1 MTFLYSGA
9 HPNPAEINDRIRQLN
24 HIIHAVSQW
33 REPPLDTQWPV
44 LVKDNIDVSGLRA
57 TAGSY
62 ALKELKAT
70 DAFCIKKLREHG
82 GLPFGKTSM
91 SELAG
96 FLSTKMPPGYSEL
109 GGQGINPIDPSL
121 SPGGSSSGSA
131 IAVAAGFCHSAI
143 GTETHGSIVL
153 PSIACRVVGI
163 KPSVG
168 LVSRDGVIPIS
179 HTLDTPGAIAK
190 TVTDAAK
197 LLEAIAGTDP
207 NDEATMDCPQEID
220 LHTDLGKDRRALRV
234 ALALPDYRAFDSE
247 EKQAISTLIAECKKH
262 QIEIVECTIKTFETY
277 YKVISSTEIQLDF
290 DHYLSRYGNGKTPGT
305 FKDLVKM
312 YEMRAQHHPYGF
324 DRLTDA
330 LKFSPNLENDL
341 YKNALIKG
349 VGQASDAIDKTLKAT
364 ETQAIICVGF
374 LPWWAMARAPYVA
387 LPLMQRSNGA
397 MIGITVGCRRLEDR
411 KAIDIAARIEKV
423 IAEIKR

>member
-33 REPPLDTQWPV
+33 REPPLDTQWSV

-153 PSIACRVVGI
+153 PSIACGVVGI

-397 MIGITVGCRRLEDR
+397 IIGITVGCRRLEDR
-411 KAIDIAARIEKV
+411 KAIDIAARIEIV

>member
-9 HPNPAEINDRIRQLN
+9 SPNPAEINDRIRQLN

-153 PSIACRVVGI
+153 PSIACGVVGI

-234 ALALPDYRAFDSE
+234 ALALLDYRAFDSE

-411 KAIDIAARIEKV
+411 KVIDIAARIEKV

>member
-1 MTFLYSGA
+1 MTFLYSGG

-153 PSIACRVVGI
+153 PSIACGVVGI

-234 ALALPDYRAFDSE
+234 ALALPDYRTFDSE
-247 EKQAISTLIAECKKH
+247 ERLAILTLIAECKKH

-341 YKNALIKG
+341 YKNALIRG

>member
-1 MTFLYSGA
+1 MTFLYSDA

-153 PSIACRVVGI
+153 PSIACGVVGI

-247 EKQAISTLIAECKKH
+247 ERQAISTLIAECKKH

-349 VGQASDAIDKTLKAT
+349 VGEASDAIDKTLKAT
-364 ETQAIICVGF
+364 ETQAIICVDF

-397 MIGITVGCRRLEDR
+397 IIGITVGCRRLEDR

>member
-44 LVKDNIDVSGLRA
+44 LVKDNIDVYGLRA

-153 PSIACRVVGI
+153 PSIACGVVGI

-190 TVTDAAK
+190 TVTNAAK

-234 ALALPDYRAFDSE
+234 ALALPDYRTFDSE
-247 EKQAISTLIAECKKH
+247 ERLAILTLIAECKKH

>member
-1 MTFLYSGA
+1 MDFLYRE
-9 HPNPAEINDRIRQLN
+9 HLPNPAVINERIRKFN

-33 REPPLDTQWPV
+33 REPALDAQWPV

-62 ALKELKAT
+62 ALKELKAE
-70 DAFCIKKLREHG
+70 DAFCIKQLRKAG

-121 SPGGSSSGSA
+121 SPGGSSSGSC

-143 GTETHGSIVL
+143 GTETHGSIVI
-153 PSIACRVVGI
+153 PSIACGVVGI

-168 LVSRDGVIPIS
+168 FVSRNGVIPIS
-179 HTLDTPGAIAK
+179 HSLDTPGAIAQ
-190 TVTDAAK
+190 TVTEAAK
-197 LLEAIAGTDP
+197 LLQALTGADP
-207 NDEATMDCPQEID
+207 EDEATEVCDNSLD
-220 LHTDLGKDRRALRV
+220 FVTDIGADRSRIRI
-234 ALALPDYRAFDSE
+234 ALALPSYRTFDDQ
-247 EKQAISTLIAECKKH
+247 EKQALERLIREAKSKN
-262 QIEIVECTIKTFETY
+262 IEFIEVKTKEIETY
-277 YKVISSTEIQLDF
+277 YKVISSTEIQSDF

-305 FKDLVKM
+305 FRDLVKM

-330 LKFSPNLENDL
+330 LKFSADLENPVYRNALEKGIANATNAIDEVL
-341 YKNALIKG
+341 KNA
-349 VGQASDAIDKTLKAT
+349 QAEAIV
-364 ETQAIICVGF
+364 CVGF
-374 LPWWAMARAPYVA
+374 TPWWAVGRAPYVA
-387 LPLMQRSNGA
+387 LPLAKRANNA
-397 MIGITVGCRRLEDR
+397 IIGITVGCRRLEDR
-411 KAIDIAARIEKV
+411 KAIDIAARLEKV
-423 IAEIKR
+423 IASAR

>member
-1 MTFLYSGA
+1 MEFLYKDSL
-9 HPNPAEINDRIRQLN
+9 PNPAIINDRIRGLN

-33 REPPLDTQWPV
+33 REPALDSQWPV

-62 ALKELKAT
+62 ALKELKAV

-109 GGQGINPIDPSL
+109 GGQGINPIDPAL

-143 GTETHGSIVL
+143 GTETHGSIVI
-153 PSIACRVVGI
+153 PSIACGVVGI

-168 LVSRDGVIPIS
+168 LISRDGVIPIS

-190 TVTDAAK
+190 DVSEAAK
-197 LLEAIAGTDP
+197 LLEAISGEDIQ
-207 NDEATMDCPQEID
+207 DEATLEYPHDID
-220 LHTDLGKDRRALRV
+220 FHTDLGKDRSMVRI
-234 ALALPDYRAFDSE
+234 ALAIPDYRVFDDQE
-247 EKQAISTLIAECKKH
+247 RDALYKLINAAKKH
-262 QIEIVECTIKTFETY
+262 NIEIIETPIKSFETY
-277 YKVISSTEIQLDF
+277 YKIISSTEIQTDF
-290 DHYLSRYGNGKTPGT
+290 DRYLSKYGNGKTPGT
-305 FKDLVKM
+305 FRDLVKM
-312 YEMRAQHHPYGF
+312 YEMRAQHHPFGW

-330 LKFSPNLENDL
+330 LKFDPDL
-341 YKNALIKG
+341 GNATYKNALEKG
-349 VGQASDAIDKTLKAT
+349 VGNATNAIENILNEHKA
-364 ETQAIICVGF
+364 QAIISVGF
-374 LPWWAMARAPYVA
+374 IPWWAMARAPYVA
-387 LPLMQRSNGA
+387 LPLAQRTNHA
-397 MIGITVGCRRLEDR
+397 MIGITVGCRRFEDR
-411 KAIDIAARIEKV
+411 KAIDLSARLEKV
-423 IAEIKR
+423 ISEMS

>member
-153 PSIACRVVGI
+153 PSIACGVVGI

-190 TVTDAAK
+190 TVTNAAK

-234 ALALPDYRAFDSE
+234 ALALPDYRTFDSE
-247 EKQAISTLIAECKKH
+247 ERLAILTLIAECKKH

>member
-9 HPNPAEINDRIRQLN
+9 SPNPAEINDRIRQLN

-153 PSIACRVVGI
+153 PSIACGVVGI

-397 MIGITVGCRRLEDR
+397 IIGITVGCRRLEDR

>member
-153 PSIACRVVGI
+153 PSIACGVVGI

-197 LLEAIAGTDP
+197 LLEAIAGPDP

-312 YEMRAQHHPYGF
+312 YEMRAEHHPYGF

-397 MIGITVGCRRLEDR
+397 IIGITVGCRRLEDR

-423 IAEIKR
+423 IAEIKL

>member
-1 MTFLYSGA
+1 MTFLYSGE

-153 PSIACRVVGI
+153 PSIACGVVGI

-190 TVTDAAK
+190 TVTNAAK

-234 ALALPDYRAFDSE
+234 ALALPDYRTFDSE
-247 EKQAISTLIAECKKH
+247 ERLAILTLIAECKKH

>member
-33 REPPLDTQWPV
+33 REPPLDTQWPI

-153 PSIACRVVGI
+153 PSIACGVVGI

-220 LHTDLGKDRRALRV
+220 LHTDLGKDLRALRV

-247 EKQAISTLIAECKKH
+247 ERQAISTLIAECKKH

>member
-153 PSIACRVVGI
+153 PSIACGVVGI

-290 DHYLSRYGNGKTPGT
+290 DHYLSRYSNGKTPGT

-397 MIGITVGCRRLEDR
+397 IIGITVGCRRLEDR

>member
-1 MTFLYSGA
+1 MDFIYREHL
-9 HPNPAEINDRIRQLN
+9 PNPAVINERIRKFN

-33 REPPLDTQWPV
+33 REPALDAQWPV

-62 ALKELKAT
+62 ALKELKAE
-70 DAFCIKKLREHG
+70 DAFCIKQLRKAG

-121 SPGGSSSGSA
+121 SPGGSSSGSC

-143 GTETHGSIVL
+143 GTETHGSIVI
-153 PSIACRVVGI
+153 PSIACGVVGI

-168 LVSRDGVIPIS
+168 IVSRNGVIPIS
-179 HTLDTPGAIAK
+179 HSLDTPGAIAQ
-190 TVTDAAK
+190 TVTEAAK
-197 LLEAIAGTDP
+197 LLQAMTGVDP
-207 NDEATMDCPQEID
+207 EDEATEVCDNS
-220 LHTDLGKDRRALRV
+220 LNFVTDIGADRSRIRI
-234 ALALPDYRAFDSE
+234 ALALPSYRTFDDQ
-247 EKQAISTLIAECKKH
+247 EKQALERLIRDAKSKN
-262 QIEIVECTIKTFETY
+262 IEFIEVKTKEIETY
-277 YKVISSTEIQLDF
+277 YKVISSTEIQSDF

-305 FKDLVKM
+305 FRDLVKM

-330 LKFSPNLENDL
+330 LKFSADLENPVYRNALEKGIANATNAIDEVL
-341 YKNALIKG
+341 KNA
-349 VGQASDAIDKTLKAT
+349 QAEAIV
-364 ETQAIICVGF
+364 CVGF
-374 LPWWAMARAPYVA
+374 TPWWAVGRAPYVA
-387 LPLMQRSNGA
+387 LPLAKRANNA

-411 KAIDIAARIEKV
+411 KAIDIAARLEKV
-423 IAEIKR
+423 IASAR

>member
-9 HPNPAEINDRIRQLN
+9 RPNPAEINDRIRQLN

-153 PSIACRVVGI
+153 PSIACGVVGI

-349 VGQASDAIDKTLKAT
+349 VGEASDAIDKTLKAT

-397 MIGITVGCRRLEDR
+397 IIGITVGCRRLEDR

>member
-9 HPNPAEINDRIRQLN
+9 HPNPTEINDRIRQLN

-109 GGQGINPIDPSL
+109 SGQGINPIDPSL

-153 PSIACRVVGI
+153 PSIACGVVGI

-397 MIGITVGCRRLEDR
+397 IIGITVGCRRLEDR